1 MVIFVWSSNLEVCG
15 NIHEPCPLRNIS
27 SGDKNIS
34 AWRFL
39 VKKRQACYASADT
52 SALCNKVFARNHFAA
67 QLSVSIF
74 ASRQNSKAHY
84 CMCFL
89 VWIGLFRRMSPNSG
103 LTFSFA
109 SIIFSVQNFWR
120 LVIRAKSYYK
130 LSTTNHNMIWCFHIS
145 PSCVCISK
153 KYYLLSYFYNE
164 NVHI

>member
-1 MVIFVWSSNLEVCG
+1 MREYSRTLPFKKHFKRGQEHFSMKIFSEKTSSLLCIRWYFCTLQQG
-15 NIHEPCPLRNIS
+15 FCSKSFRCPS
-27 SGDKNIS
+27 K
-34 AWRFL
+34 
-39 VKKRQACYASADT
+39 
-52 SALCNKVFARNHFAA
+52 
-67 QLSVSIF
+67 SVSIF